1 MPKKKILFYSGGFE
15 DYTYWQTNDKTV
27 LKKIKKLIK
36 SIMID
41 GANEGIGKPEKLLGN
56 YTGCYSRRITH
67 EHRLV
72 YKIEDDSICILQCR
86 FHYKR

>member
-1 MPKKKILFYSGGFE
+1 
-15 DYTYWQTNDKTV
+15 
-27 LKKIKKLIK
+27 
-36 SIMID
+36 MID
-41 GANEGIGKPEKLLGN
+41 GANVGIGKPEKLLGN